1 MLYGRLKINETFLK
15 GCKTIIQKNNIKRIS
30 GKIPIAMLLL
40 NWLNLDWHCY
50 SVRFHWSMRVSSS
63 CIMSV
68 LTVNLA
74 LEVSSRWL
82 MTVET
87 D

>member
-15 GCKTIIQKNNIKRIS
+15 GCKTIIQKYNIKESVS

-63 CIMSV
+63 CMHVSAHCKFGARSFKSV
-68 LTVNLA
+68 A
-74 LEVSSRWL
+74 HDS
-82 MTVET
+82 
-87 D
+87 